1 MQPRSGNSSVR
12 LPYLEQCLQ
21 SYAPVKH
28 ECDLIVFC
36 KLDGENLSLKS
47 SNGGLLSVNLNIKA
61 NKYNFFNS
69 PHSPQS
75 LVLT

>member
-1 MQPRSGNSSVR
+1 MTKIRKFFRKVTIFGTVS
-12 LPYLEQCLQ
+12 
-21 SYAPVKH
+21 APVKH

-61 NKYNFFNS
+61 NK
-69 PHSPQS
+69 
-75 LVLT
+75 